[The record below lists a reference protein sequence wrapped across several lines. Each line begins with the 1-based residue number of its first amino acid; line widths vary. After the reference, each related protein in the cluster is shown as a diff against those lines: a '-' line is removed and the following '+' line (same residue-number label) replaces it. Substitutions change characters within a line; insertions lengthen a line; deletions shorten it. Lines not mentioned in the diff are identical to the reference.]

1 MNRDRL
7 LLETAIEKELSHLVK
22 KIQSHARDF
31 TFMYMR
37 KNNMEPD
44 RQLFEIM
51 MNVVDLGIQE
61 GFQRQVPFFQENIK
75 GVLDKALNVSEEESF
90 LEESVEVV
98 EVPKAE
104 TQKVRGRPSLTK
116 KKPAQ
121 AKKVKVKKIPGGATE
136 STATNE
142 NQSQNSQQE
151 SSPFS
156 LKLGF

>member
-1 MNRDRL
+1 
-7 LLETAIEKELSHLVK
+7 
-22 KIQSHARDF
+22 
-31 TFMYMR
+31 
-37 KNNMEPD
+37 
-44 RQLFEIM
+44 M

-104 TQKVRGRPSLTK
+104 TQKVRGRPSSTK

-121 AKKVKVKKIPGGATE
+121 AKKVKAKKIPGGVTE